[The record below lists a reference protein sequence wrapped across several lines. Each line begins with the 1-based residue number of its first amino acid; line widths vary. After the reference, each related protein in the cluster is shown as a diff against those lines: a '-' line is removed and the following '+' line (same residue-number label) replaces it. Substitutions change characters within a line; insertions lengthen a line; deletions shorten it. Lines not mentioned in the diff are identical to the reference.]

1 MYDIVELTL
10 SPVAEI
16 TDGSVVKVEG
26 VVCSADDGFVLT
38 CVVATL
44 DFDAGDG
51 PDKPRTTETL
61 LDVVTGSIL
70 SESEIGVGD
79 LGTKSSSESIV

>member
-1 MYDIVELTL
+1 MYNLVELTL

-26 VVCSADDGFVLT
+26 VVCGAGDGLVLT
-38 CVVATL
+38 CAVVATL

-51 PDKPRTTETL
+51 SDKPRTTETL
-61 LDVVTGSIL
+61 LDVVTGSTL
-70 SESEIGVGD
+70 SASEIG
-79 LGTKSSSESIV
+79 